1 MTMPPPPELLQQR
14 SAEQIFVT
22 DWGQGDE
29 GFTFSAQLPL
39 EHPRYSDTCTPFHDL
54 LVIAETVS
62 QVGMLSTITLLG
74 VPSDSEFF
82 MRRLSAALDPLQNNL
97 RAPESTGLLLSTS
110 DGAAGVK
117 FRPDGSSSGAFL
129 HTQNVLAGRPSGSSG
144 VQAFWM
150 PAKRYRDFR
159 ARMRRRSR
167 VAEPAD
173 RSLEREALTGR
184 EKPENSVLASLEPVG
199 KRRYATSVL
208 VDTEDPTFYD
218 RPLDHV
224 SGFLLCEAAKQAA
237 MAAACHEAGASP
249 EEVVITAADFSFI
262 AFAELDDLTR
272 CEVELREDLGGAA
285 VEFIQSDRVV
295 SRADL
300 TVVRL

>member
-22 DWGQGDE
+22 DWGQGDD
-29 GFTFSAQLPL
+29 GFEFTAQLPL

-54 LVIAETVS
+54 VVIAETVS

-74 VPSDSEFF
+74 VPPDSEFF
-82 MRRLSAALDPLQNNL
+82 MRRLSASLDPLQNNV
-97 RAPESTGLLLSTS
+97 RGPESARLLLSTS

-129 HTQNVLAGRPSGSSG
+129 STQNELEGKPSGSSL

-150 PAKRYRDFR
+150 PAERYRDFR
-159 ARMRRRSR
+159 ARMRRRR
-167 VAEPAD
+167 RDGEPAD
-173 RSLEREALTGR
+173 PSLAREALTGR
-184 EKPENSVLASLEPVG
+184 QKPENSVIAALEPAG
-199 KRRYATSVL
+199 ERRYSTSVL
-208 VDTEDPTFYD
+208 VDTEDPTFFD

-224 SGFLLCEAAKQAA
+224 SGFLLCEAAKQAVT
-237 MAAACHEAGASP
+237 AAVCRDAGATP
-249 EEVVITAADFSFI
+249 DQVVVTDADFSFV

-272 CEVELREDLGGAA
+272 CEVELREDLDGAA
-285 VEFIQSDRVV
+285 VEFIQSHRVV
-295 SRADL
+295 CRADL